1 MYIRKSKVAK
11 TVYLF
16 FTLSK
21 LIDANESMKNQTIDA
36 QIIDILQKE
45 IVSTEHHSSN
55 FSREPNFTIANFK
68 SVHAQLEDSLTASV
82 LNFFEKPNSTLTIN
96 AFDD

>member
-16 FTLSK
+16 LTLSK
-21 LIDANESMKNQTIDA
+21 LIDANESMKNQTIAA
-36 QIIDILQKE
+36 QMIDILQKE

-55 FSREPNFTIANFK
+55 FSPASNFTITSFK
-68 SVHAQLEDSLTASV
+68 SIHAQLEDSLTASV
-82 LNFFEKPNSTLTIN
+82 LSFFEEPNSTLTIN
-96 AFDD
+96 DFDD